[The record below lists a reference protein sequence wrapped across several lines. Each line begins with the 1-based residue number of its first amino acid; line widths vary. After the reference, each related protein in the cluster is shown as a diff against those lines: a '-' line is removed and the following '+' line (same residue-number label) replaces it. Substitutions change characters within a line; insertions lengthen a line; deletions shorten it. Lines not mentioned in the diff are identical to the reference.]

1 MTFGNT
7 LAALALALTSLALP
21 ALASAAD
28 PTGTWQTSTGESRY
42 AVSYCGDG
50 TQLCA
55 RLTWLRDDAKTPEN
69 LALLGD
75 YVVQGAQATGANQW
89 QGRVSYEGD
98 TYSGRVTMVTDDAM
112 RLSGCQGIFCKSL
125 QFERL

>member
-1 MTFGNT
+1 MTFGKT
-7 LAALALALTSLALP
+7 FAALALAMSSLALP

-69 LALLGD
+69 LALLGA
-75 YVVQGAQATGANQW
+75 YVVQGAEATGANQW
-89 QGRVSYEGD
+89 QGRVSYDGD
-98 TYSGRVTMVTDDAM
+98 TYTGRVTMVSEDAM
-112 RLSGCQGIFCKSL
+112 KLSGCQGIFCKSL
-125 QFERL
+125 QFTRL